1 MQLNYNEEKN
11 QLKIDNGDHYYF
23 ATVTKNDFPSIISDD
38 YIDIIKKSFDNF
50 SDENTSVKH
59 NLTEDSY
66 VINFDYNCKPIKISE
81 IIKIKIVR
89 HEKDF
94 KDYTNERIEKLE
106 LKIVELSAGISKIA
120 TMLENKI
127 ITTESEDK
135 NEIEVESEEEEEED
149 SEKETKLVSS
159 KIKIK
164 DPEINIKKNYSR
176 NKKLYA

>member
-1 MQLNYNEEKN
+1 MQLTYNEEKN

-38 YIDIIKKSFDNF
+38 YIDIINKSFDNF
-50 SDENTSVKH
+50 SDENTSVKY
-59 NLTEDSY
+59 NLTEDTY
-66 VINFDYNCKPIKISE
+66 IINFDYNCKPIKISE
-81 IIKIKIVR
+81 TIKIKIVR

-106 LKIVELSAGISKIA
+106 LKIVELTTGISKIA
-120 TMLENKI
+120 TMLEKKLNIK
-127 ITTESEDK
+127 EMS
-135 NEIEVESEEEEEED
+135 NAVESEIEDGEED
-149 SEKETKLVSS
+149 EDSDKETKFVSS

-164 DPEINIKKNYSR
+164 EPEINIKKSNSR